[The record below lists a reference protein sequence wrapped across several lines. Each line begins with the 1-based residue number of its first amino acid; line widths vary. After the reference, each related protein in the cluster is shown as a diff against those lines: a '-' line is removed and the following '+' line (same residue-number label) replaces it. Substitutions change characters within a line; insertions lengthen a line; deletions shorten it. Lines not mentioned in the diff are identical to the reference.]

1 MFTRLDLSVL
11 TCKCVFYWPD
21 YNVEEW
27 SIEFFTSLNAEMTKY
42 IGSLLG
48 FAKYLNLK
56 KKFNI
61 SFWLFSTR

>member
-1 MFTRLDLSVL
+1 MQMCILLTRSQCGGM
-11 TCKCVFYWPD
+11 THGT
-21 YNVEEW
+21 
-27 SIEFFTSLNAEMTKY
+27 EFFTSLNAAMTKY

-56 KKFNI
+56 KRFNI